1 MKPRYGWTGW
11 LNVVIVFLSCAAI
24 ARADVIT
31 LKNGGEIRG
40 LIQKNARTANSKSP
54 DVIVKTLGGSLVTVA
69 KSEIESIQRRR
80 LILEEYET
88 QRRKTPDTVDGHWE
102 LARWCRNQ
110 RLTRQRRTHLKRI
123 VELNPQDEHA
133 RRSLGH
139 QKYDGEWMS
148 REEYMKSQ
156 GQVLYRGRYVFP
168 QELEQ
173 IKQDQL
179 AKDGERKWHKKVKL
193 WHAWITSDRTEQ
205 QKQAFQ
211 ELSAI
216 TDSLAIPALSKR
228 FRDESRPALRE
239 LYISILGR
247 MQSAESLQALLYQ
260 AIFDSQPNLR
270 EVAVAAIPETQ
281 INAAITALV
290 RGLKSELNLVVG
302 RSATALA
309 LLGNDQVVPQLID
322 ALVTTHRYRVVV
334 PDNGANTIGF
344 AANGG
349 QAPLTSG
356 LPPDVELQMMTGQL
370 PYGAVVIPPNDPGAQ
385 MRQKTQIVKR
395 TQRNGAVLEALKSLT
410 DEDFSYNRPKW
421 RLWWA
426 EKNNNVGKP

>member
-1 MKPRYGWTGW
+1 MKPRNGWTSW
-11 LNVVIVFLSCAAI
+11 LNVVIVFLSCTAM

-40 LIQKNARTANSKSP
+40 LIQKNARTANSKGR

-88 QRRKTPDTVDGHWE
+88 QRRNTPDTVDGHWE
-102 LARWCRNQ
+102 LAQWCLNQ

-123 VELNPQDEHA
+123 VELNPQHEQA

-173 IKQDQL
+173 IKQDRL
-179 AKDGERKWHKKVKL
+179 AEEGEREWHKKVKL
-193 WHAWITSDRTEQ
+193 WHTWITSDRIEQ

-216 TDSLAIPALSKR
+216 TDTLAIPALSKR
-228 FRDESRPALRE
+228 FRDSPHPALRE
-239 LYISILGR
+239 LYISILGN

-270 EVAVAAIPETQ
+270 EVAVAEIPEAQT
-281 INAAITALV
+281 NAAITALV

-356 LPPDVELQMMTGQL
+356 LPPDVELQLMTGQL

>member
-11 LNVVIVFLSCAAI
+11 LSVVIVFLSYAAM
-24 ARADVIT
+24 ARADVIS

-40 LIQKNARTANSKSP
+40 LIQKNTRTPSSNGS
-54 DVIVKTLGGSLVTVA
+54 DVIVKTLGGSLITVA
-69 KSEIESIQRRR
+69 KSEIESIRRRR
-80 LILEEYET
+80 LILEEYESR
-88 QRRKTPDTVDGHWE
+88 RRKAPDTVDGQWK
-102 LARWCRNQ
+102 LARWCRKQ
-110 RLTRQRRTHLKRI
+110 RLTLERRTHLKRI
-123 VELNPQDEHA
+123 VELNPQHEQA

-139 QKYDGEWMS
+139 QKYDGVWMS

-173 IKQDQL
+173 IKLDRL
-179 AKDGERKWHKKVKL
+179 AKEGKREWHKKIKL
-193 WHAWITSDRTEQ
+193 WHTWITGDRTKQ
-205 QKQAFQ
+205 QKQALQ

-228 FRDESRPALRE
+228 FRDEPQPALRE

-247 MQSAESLQALLYQ
+247 MQSVESLQALLYQ

-270 EVAVAAIPETQ
+270 EVAVAAVPEDQT
-281 INAAITALV
+281 NAAIRALV

-356 LPPDVELQMMTGQL
+356 LPPDVELQLMTGQL

-385 MRQKTQIVKR
+385 MRKKTQIIKR
-395 TQRNGAVLEALKSLT
+395 TQKNGAVLEALKSLT
-410 DEDFSYNRPKW
+410 DEDFSYNRSKW

-426 EKNNNVGKP
+426 DKNNNVGKP

>member
-1 MKPRYGWTGW
+1 MKPRNGWTGW
-11 LNVVIVFLSCAAI
+11 LNVVIVFLSCTAM

-40 LIQKNARTANSKSP
+40 LIQKKPRTTSSKGR
-54 DVIVKTLGGSLVTVA
+54 DVIVKTLSGSLVAVSQ
-69 KSEIESIQRRR
+69 SEIESIQRRR

-88 QRRKTPDTVDGHWE
+88 QRRNTPDTVDGHWE
-102 LARWCRNQ
+102 LAQWCRNQ

-123 VELNPQDEHA
+123 VELNPQHEQA

-179 AKDGERKWHKKVKL
+179 EKEGEREWHKKVKL

-216 TDSLAIPALSKR
+216 TDTLAIPALSKR
-228 FRDESRPALRE
+228 FRDSPHPALRE

-270 EVAVAAIPETQ
+270 EVAVTAIPETQ
-281 INAAITALV
+281 TNTAITALV
-290 RGLKSELNLVVG
+290 RGLKSELNLVVC

-356 LPPDVELQMMTGQL
+356 LPPDVELQLMTGQL

-395 TQRNGAVLEALKSLT
+395 TQRNGPVLEALKSLT

-426 EKNNNVGKP
+426 EKNNNVVKP